1 MNCKESIMRDKF
13 KVKSQETFEDFKIST
28 SKRIFD
34 IVFSVFAIAI
44 LTPVW
49 LLAMIFIK
57 LESRGPVFYVA
68 RRVGTGYD
76 IFDFYKL
83 RSMYLGSDEK
93 RAELS
98 ELNQYLIDQYKSGKS
113 FSKHDKCT
121 DCERLG
127 KPCSPILHIDGVKI
141 CENQYLKRK
150 RDQTNS
156 ITFFKIKNDPRL
168 TKTGKIIR
176 NFNIDEIPQFV
187 NVIKGDMSIVG
198 NRPLPLYEA
207 EKLTDDQWALRF
219 LAPAGITGLWQVR
232 QNTTP
237 KLSSESRKSLD
248 NQYVLNSSF
257 WGDIKLIL
265 KTIPAIFKSQR
276 S

>member
-1 MNCKESIMRDKF
+1 MRDKF
-13 KVKSQETFEDFKIST
+13 KIKDQETFEDFKISLA
-28 SKRIFD
+28 KRIFD
-34 IVFSVFAIAI
+34 IVFAIFALIILSPIWILAI
-44 LTPVW
+44 IL
-49 LLAMIFIK
+49 IK
-57 LESRGPVFYVA
+57 IESRGPALYVS

-76 IFDFYKL
+76 IFNFYKM
-83 RSMYLGSDEK
+83 RSMFVGSDEK

-98 ELNQYLIDQYKSGKS
+98 ELNQYLIDQYKNGKG
-113 FSKHDKCT
+113 FSSEDKCIE
-121 DCERLG
+121 CEKLK
-127 KPCSPILHIDGVKI
+127 KPCSPILHIDGVEI

-150 RDQTNS
+150 REQTNS
-156 ITFFKIKNDPRL
+156 ITFFKVKNDPRL
-168 TKTGKIIR
+168 TKVGKIIR

-232 QNTTP
+232 QSDED
-237 KLSSESRKSLD
+237 KLSSEARKSLD
-248 NQYVLNSSF
+248 NQYVLNASF

-265 KTIPAIFKSQR
+265 RTIPAIFKNPR

>member
-1 MNCKESIMRDKF
+1 MRDKF
-13 KVKSQETFEDFKIST
+13 KVKDQETFEDFKISL

-34 IVFSVFAIAI
+34 VTFSIFALLI
-44 LTPVW
+44 LSPIW
-49 LLAMIFIK
+49 LLAIIFIK
-57 LESRGPVFYVA
+57 ISSIGPVFYIS

-76 IFDFYKL
+76 IFNFYKL
-83 RSMYLGSDEK
+83 RSMYVGSDEK

-98 ELNQYLIDQYKSGKS
+98 ELNQYLIDQYKNGKNFS
-113 FSKHDKCT
+113 FADKCIE
-121 DCERLG
+121 CEKLG
-127 KPCSPILHIDGVKI
+127 KPCSPVLHIDGVEI

-150 RDQTNS
+150 REQTNT
-156 ITFFKIKNDPRL
+156 ITFFKVKNDPRL
-168 TKTGKIIR
+168 TRVGKIIR

-219 LAPAGITGLWQVR
+219 LSPAGITGLWQVR
-232 QNTTP
+232 QSNTE
-237 KLSSESRKSLD
+237 KLSSEARKSLD
-248 NQYVLNSSF
+248 NQYVLNASF

-265 KTIPAIFKSQR
+265 KTIPAIFKNPR